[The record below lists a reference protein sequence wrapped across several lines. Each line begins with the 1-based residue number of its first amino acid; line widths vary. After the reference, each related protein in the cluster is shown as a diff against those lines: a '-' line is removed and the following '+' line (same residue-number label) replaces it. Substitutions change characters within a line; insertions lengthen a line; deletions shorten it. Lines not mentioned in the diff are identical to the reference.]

1 MRKGYPRS
9 LKVIAVTG
17 WLGIAGTI
25 FAVVF
30 LVELPDKTALATV
43 LLATKNRPLPV
54 FAGVALAFVIQTVVA
69 VFAGS
74 LIALLPHQVV
84 RIGAGLL
91 FIGMA
96 IVVAW
101 RTRRQQV
108 AEAAAQ
114 VPAPS
119 RGRDRPLITA
129 FSMIMLAEWGDLS
142 QLATVAFQARYN
154 QALTVFISAT
164 LALWAVTALAVFV
177 GNRLGSLLPE
187 RPVQYAA
194 AGLMV
199 VIGIILISGRLG

>member
-1 MRKGYPRS
+1 M
-9 LKVIAVTG
+9 TG
-17 WLGIAGTI
+17 WLGIGATV

-43 LLATKNRPLPV
+43 VLATRNRPLPV
-54 FAGVALAFVIQTVVA
+54 FGGVALAFVVQTVVA

-74 LIALLPHQVV
+74 LIAFLPRQLV

-96 IVVAW
+96 AVVAW

-108 AEAAAQ
+108 AEREETQ
-114 VPAPS
+114 APT
-119 RGRDRPLITA
+119 RGRERPFIRA

-154 QALTVFISAT
+154 QALLVFVSAT
-164 LALWAVTALAVFV
+164 LALWSVTALAVV
-177 GNRLGSLLPE
+177 IGNRLGSLLPE

-194 AGLMV
+194 AGLMAI
-199 VIGIILISGRLG
+199 IGIILISGRLG

>member
-1 MRKGYPRS
+1 MP
-9 LKVIAVTG
+9 G
-17 WLGIAGTI
+17 WLTLFATV
-25 FAVVF
+25 FAVVL

-43 LLATKNRPLPV
+43 VLATRHRPLPV
-54 FAGVALAFVIQTVVA
+54 FAGVALAFVVQSLVA

-74 LIALLPHQVV
+74 LIAFLPHQLV
-84 RIGAGLL
+84 RVGAGLL
-91 FIGMA
+91 FIAMA
-96 IVVAW
+96 AIIVW
-101 RTRRQQV
+101 RTRRQATSEKKGEPPLQV
-108 AEAAAQ
+108 
-114 VPAPS
+114 
-119 RGRDRPLITA
+119 RGRQRPFVTA

-154 QALTVFISAT
+154 QALLVFTAAT
-164 LALWAVTALAVFV
+164 LALWLVTALAVGI